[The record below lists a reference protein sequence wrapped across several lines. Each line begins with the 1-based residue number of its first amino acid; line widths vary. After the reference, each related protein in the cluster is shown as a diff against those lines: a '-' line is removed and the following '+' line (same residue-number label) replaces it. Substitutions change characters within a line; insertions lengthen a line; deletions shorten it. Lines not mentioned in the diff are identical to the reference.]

1 MFHKEAINAAM
12 QWRYRPA
19 SIGGNNVS
27 SQVKVTF
34 NFNLKNSSVEEQCLT
49 EQQKHKFEVTRQ
61 MAKEEMESLD
71 KEISA
76 ELAKVKDKLLELQ
89 QAKKAVKQIYD
100 GACARMGIKSVMEV
114 TDLSLS
120 DLVKQA

>member
-1 MFHKEAINAAM
+1 M
-12 QWRYRPA
+12 
-19 SIGGNNVS
+19 
-27 SQVKVTF
+27 
-34 NFNLKNSSVEEQCLT
+34 LT

-61 MAKEEMESLD
+61 MAKEELEALD
-71 KEISA
+71 REISA

-114 TDLSLS
+114 TDLNLS

>member
-1 MFHKEAINAAM
+1 M
-12 QWRYRPA
+12 
-19 SIGGNNVS
+19 
-27 SQVKVTF
+27 
-34 NFNLKNSSVEEQCLT
+34 LT
-49 EQQKHKFEVTRQ
+49 EQQKNKFEVTRQ
-61 MAKEEMESLD
+61 MAKEELEQLD

-114 TDLSLS
+114 TDLNFT

>member
-1 MFHKEAINAAM
+1 M
-12 QWRYRPA
+12 
-19 SIGGNNVS
+19 
-27 SQVKVTF
+27 
-34 NFNLKNSSVEEQCLT
+34 LT
-49 EQQKHKFEVTRQ
+49 EQQKQKYEVTRQ
-61 MAKEEMESLD
+61 MAKEELESLD

-100 GACARMGIKSVMEV
+100 GACARMGVQSVLEV
-114 TDLSLS
+114 KDLNLT